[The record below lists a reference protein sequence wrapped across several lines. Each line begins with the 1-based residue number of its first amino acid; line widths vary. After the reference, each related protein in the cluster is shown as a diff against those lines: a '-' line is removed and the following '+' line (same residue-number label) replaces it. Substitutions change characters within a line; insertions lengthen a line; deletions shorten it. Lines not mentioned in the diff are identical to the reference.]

1 MVIDARPARRGLLA
15 ATAYAALYLACL
27 AALWRYE
34 GRHPAEAIAVLVIM
48 GGIFPSLAWLT
59 TRGAIPHRVPVRFP
73 ARELRVVLVLLAVVA
88 AFLTVGTTPV
98 RSLLDDPT
106 AAGLADLAIR
116 LLVFV
121 GLPALVVRAAFGYG
135 WRELFADPAGSWR
148 GHWRALV
155 VLSLSLVAMQLVLGR
170 GALRIREAGMTPAQI
185 AVAAP
190 LALLYL
196 CLEVGLVEEFFF
208 RALLQQRIA
217 AATGSAAAAVFV
229 ASALFGLA
237 HAPGLYLRGA
247 GSYEGF
253 AGPPSL
259 LLAAAY
265 SVVVMSVAGLFLGT
279 LWARTRNLPLVVV
292 VHAATDLVPQLVDVS
307 RTLRLL

>member
-1 MVIDARPARRGLLA
+1 MSRRPARRGRWA
-15 ATAYAALYLACL
+15 AIAYAALYVACL

-34 GRHPAEAIAVLVIM
+34 GRHPAEAIAVLVIV
-48 GGIFPSLAWLT
+48 GGAFPSLAWLT

-73 ARELRVVLVLLAVVA
+73 PASEMRLALALLLGVA
-88 AFLTVGTTPV
+88 AFLSVGTAPV
-98 RSLLDDPT
+98 RSRIADPT
-106 AAGLADLAIR
+106 AFGLADLAIR

-121 GLPALVVRAAFGYG
+121 VLPALAFRAAFGYG
-135 WRELFADPAGSWR
+135 WRELFVDPAGSWQ
-148 GHWRALV
+148 GHRRALL
-155 VLSLSLVAMQLVLGR
+155 VLPALLVAMQLVLGR
-170 GALRIREAGMTPAQI
+170 GALQIREAGMTPTQI

-190 LALLYL
+190 VALLYL

-208 RALLQQRIA
+208 RALLQERLA
-217 AATGSAAAAVFV
+217 AVARSDAAAVFA

-247 GSYEGF
+247 GAFEGF

-259 LLAAAY
+259 LLSVAY
-265 SVVVMSVAGLFLGT
+265 SIVVMSVAGLFLGT
-279 LWARTRNLPLVVV
+279 LWARTRNLLLVVV
-292 VHAATDLVPQLVDVS
+292 VHAAADLVPQLVDVS